1 MKVIAIN
8 GSPRKNGNTSVLIQ
22 TVFEELNK
30 EEIETEEIIIGKT
43 NFKGCIACK
52 KCWEKKDGYC
62 AIPDHN
68 FNEIVDKM
76 KAADGIILGSPVY
89 IGDVTGQMKTFMDRV
104 IYLSFAAGQILN
116 RKVGASIAAAR
127 RQGAITTLNTL
138 NSFFSVQ
145 QMLIVSSSY
154 WNFGLGREEGEVKS
168 DAEGLQS
175 MRNLGKNMAWT
186 MKSLQKANLPEPDT
200 GLNVISQINLE
211 TININSIDG

>member
-8 GSPRKNGNTSVLIQ
+8 GSPRKNGNTSYLIQ
-22 TVFEELNK
+22 TVFDELKK
-30 EEIETEEIIIGKT
+30 EGIATEEIIIGLK

-62 AIPDHN
+62 AIPDQN

-89 IGDVTGQMKTFMDRV
+89 IGDVTGQMKTFMDRI

-116 RKVGASIAAAR
+116 RKVGASIAAVR

-154 WNFGLGREEGEVKS
+154 WNFGLGRVEGDVES
-168 DAEGLQS
+168 DLEGLQS

-186 MKSLQKANLPEPDT
+186 LKSLKKANIPEPKTNLDVISKANLEP
-200 GLNVISQINLE
+200 IYIN
-211 TININSIDG
+211 TIDG

>member
-1 MKVIAIN
+1 MKVLAIN
-8 GSPRKNGNTSVLIQ
+8 GSPRKNGNTSILIQ
-22 TVFEELNK
+22 TVFKELNK
-30 EEIETEEIIIGKT
+30 EGIETEEIAIGKT

-52 KCWEKKDGYC
+52 KCWENKDGYC
-62 AIPDHN
+62 VIPDHN

-76 KAADGIILGSPVY
+76 KTADGIILGSPVY

-104 IYLSFAAGQILN
+104 IYLSFGAGQILN
-116 RKVGASIAAAR
+116 RKVGASVAAVR

-154 WNFGLGREEGEVKS
+154 WNFGLGREEGDVNS

-175 MRNLGKNMAWT
+175 MRNLGKNMSWT
-186 MKSLQKANLPEPDT
+186 MKSLKKADLPEPDT
-200 GLNVISQINLE
+200 GFNVISQANLE
-211 TININSIDG
+211 TIYINKIDG